1 MNPTYYSIDESAARS
16 TNNANSFSDHR
27 TGMGGISADNPSAIS
42 KLEKKLAQREKSQA
56 TMKAVNAYY
65 RKHKTLDR
73 CPDLSPQD
81 IETLKAG
88 MAESYHLENKPFLS
102 WQLSN
107 NNSEIRRL
115 KTRIQSLARHQE
127 ATYEGWEFDGGSV
140 EANQEANRLQIFFV
154 EKPDTDT
161 RAILKSNGFHWSPNA
176 GAWQRQLT
184 DNAIRAAMRI
194 SCIKPIAG
202 EKSTVDPNMVPF

>member
-1 MNPTYYSIDESAARS
+1 MNLKYEVAHS
-16 TNNANSFSDHR
+16 
-27 TGMGGISADNPSAIS
+27 ISADDPNAIS

-65 RKHKTLDR
+65 RKHKTLDG

-88 MAESYHLENKPFLS
+88 MAESYHLEDKPFLS

-107 NNSEIRRL
+107 NNAEIRRL
-115 KTRIQSLARHQE
+115 KARIQSLARHQE
-127 ATYEGWEFDGGSV
+127 TTYEGWEFDGGSV
-140 EANQEANRLQIFFV
+140 EANQEANRLQIFFA
-154 EKPDTDT
+154 EKPDAET
-161 RAILKSNGFHWSPNA
+161 RAILKSNGFRWSPNA

-184 DNAIRAAMRI
+184 DNAIYAAKRI
-194 SCIKPIAG
+194 PFLWPLPKEYGP
-202 EKSTVDPNMVPF
+202 DDVPWDITA